1 MIPHRVDAV
10 LYDEPFDRGDAIGA
24 GVPCLLEAEGT
35 LVVADANRTPWESDA
50 LGVSTF
56 ETATDIATLQDA
68 LTSAD
73 AVAIPPDAK
82 LWAYAL
88 TGAMSEDDDDVAF

>member
-1 MIPHRVDAV
+1 M
-10 LYDEPFDRGDAIGA
+10 
-24 GVPCLLEAEGT
+24 
-35 LVVADANRTPWESDA
+35 
-50 LGVSTF
+50 
-56 ETATDIATLQDA
+56 DIATLQDA